1 VNRRASAPAAV
12 RWTSYI
18 AVAIVFAIAC
28 GFLSNW
34 QFTRNAGRAEQLA
47 LVARNYDAEPLALD
61 AIIAPGDA
69 LGAADEWRP
78 VVLEGEYLVDE
89 QLLVRNRPHGGTAA
103 FEVLVPFRLEDGRVL
118 LIDRGWVPPGED
130 QPLPDAIPAPH
141 EGAVTVVARLRPSEQ
156 LPSSGRSAPEGQVP
170 SINPEL
176 VAATIDP
183 GVGADLELSA
193 YGVMVSEDPAPATR
207 PAAFAAPSEDP
218 GPYLS
223 YAIQWILFAIM
234 GFVFIGYVIRTER
247 RHRREDAEDRA
258 RGIEPAPRDRTPA
271 RRTDRDMEDEDSIL
285 DSAGR

>member
-1 VNRRASAPAAV
+1 VSRRASAPAAV

-18 AVAIVFAIAC
+18 AVAIVFAVAC

-34 QFTRNAGRAEQLA
+34 QFTRNADRAEQLA
-47 LVARNYDAEPLALD
+47 LVARNYDAEPVALD
-61 AIIAPGDA
+61 RIIAPGTL

-78 VVLEGEYLVDE
+78 VTLQGEYVADQ

-103 FEVLVPFRLEDGRVL
+103 FEVLVPFRLADGRVL

-130 QPLPDAIPAPH
+130 QPLPDQIPAPP
-141 EGAVTVVARLRPSEQ
+141 EGDVTVIARLRPAEQ
-156 LPSSGRSAPEGQVP
+156 LPASGRSAPEGQVP

-176 VAATIDP
+176 VAETLAPD
-183 GVGADLELSA
+183 VGDQLELSA
-193 YGVMVSEDPAPATR
+193 YGVMVSEDPAPQTR
-207 PAAFAAPSEDP
+207 PASFAAPSEDP

-258 RGIEPAPRDRTPA
+258 RGVEPAPRDRTPA
-271 RRTDRDMEDEDSIL
+271 RRADRDMEDEDSIL
-285 DSAGR
+285 DAANR